1 MSEIR
6 IDEISPIIKIEEAPK
21 VGITMAG
28 VGPTTKEVEVIQK
41 TNPWTVSGSV
51 SVSNL
56 GQIHV
61 TTSGIQEVT
70 QGTNPWT
77 VSGTVTIPT
86 LPTRKPAYTIVASG
100 IAAPEE
106 TYKTIMG
113 IEPTSK
119 PVLVTEIGVGV
130 NGGEGFL
137 TIEIVRGTNA
147 TNPPGTNSTS
157 FVPRQIRTNERLE
170 AINAASNAATNWTSE
185 PTVLEIIKEIGPLA
199 MPSDPIIIQ
208 FGWTRELLATNTIS
222 NLKFIGIRC
231 KSTKAATVYGYIEWE
246 EHL

>member
-1 MSEIR
+1 MTTQL
-6 IDEISPIIKIEEAPK
+6 KIEEVHPIVQVAESPK
-21 VGITMAG
+21 AAVTLAG

-41 TNPWTVSGSV
+41 TNPWTVSGTV
-51 SVSNL
+51 AVSNL
-56 GQIHV
+56 NQIHV
-61 TTSGIQEVT
+61 TVSGQEVI

-130 NGGEGFL
+130 NGSEGFL

-147 TNPPGTNSTS
+147 TNHPGTNSTS

-170 AINAASNAATNWTSE
+170 AVNAASNAATNWTSE

-208 FGWTRELLATNTIS
+208 FGWTRELLATNTIP